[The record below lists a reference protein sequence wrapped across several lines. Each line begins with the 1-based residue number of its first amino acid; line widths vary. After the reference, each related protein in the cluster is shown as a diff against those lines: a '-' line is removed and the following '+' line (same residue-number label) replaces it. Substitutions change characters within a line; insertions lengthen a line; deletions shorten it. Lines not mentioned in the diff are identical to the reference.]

1 MWDTCLIFL
10 TFFKV
15 CPLELWECVLCI
27 VSVGRGRPLQIVL
40 DALFLAI
47 LSVLWMLTVRHGLG
61 VLKVTSAYLQG
72 CQRVNNINNERIH
85 ECLSS
90 SSFYMVVVNIGPEST
105 SH

>member
-1 MWDTCLIFL
+1 
-10 TFFKV
+10 
-15 CPLELWECVLCI
+15 
-27 VSVGRGRPLQIVL
+27 
-40 DALFLAI
+40 
-47 LSVLWMLTVRHGLG
+47 MLTVRHGLG